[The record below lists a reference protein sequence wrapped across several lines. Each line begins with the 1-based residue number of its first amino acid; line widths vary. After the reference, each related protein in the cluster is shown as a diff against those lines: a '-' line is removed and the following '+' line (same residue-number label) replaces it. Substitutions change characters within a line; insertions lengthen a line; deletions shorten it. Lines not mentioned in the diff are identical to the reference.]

1 MRHETLLSRRRR
13 YSRTFTKRCWRQW
26 AQCALRQRL
35 PGGLPLKD
43 RRGACV
49 MTSLL
54 HFAFFRSVS
63 AGARNRSKKIFPPIS
78 CGTRIPSLALR
89 GCPCPVAG
97 RSLRHPASAHSMLTA
112 LRHPACA
119 DQSAADRCPSNA
131 GSGARATPCPVL
143 LLRRERPAAPAGLE
157 AEQPPPEGY
166 PLDGEKH
173 RDAQR
178 MCEHACET
186 LAEPPG
192 LEDTR

>member
-119 DQSAADRCPSNA
+119 GQQRRLRGTGNPLPSPPTAGRATGRASWSGGRAAAARGLPTGWRETPRCPA
-131 GSGARATPCPVL
+131 DVRARL
-143 LLRRERPAAPAGLE
+143 
-157 AEQPPPEGY
+157 
-166 PLDGEKH
+166 
-173 RDAQR
+173 
-178 MCEHACET
+178 
-186 LAEPPG
+186 
-192 LEDTR
+192 